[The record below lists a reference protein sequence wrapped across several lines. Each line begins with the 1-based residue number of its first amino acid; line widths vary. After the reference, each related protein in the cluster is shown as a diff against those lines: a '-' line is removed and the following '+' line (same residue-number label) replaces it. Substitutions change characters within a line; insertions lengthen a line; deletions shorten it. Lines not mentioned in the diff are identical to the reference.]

1 MYRWNGIDEIVWPV
15 NKTKIIRVQGR
26 NSKYDVHALVMHDVA
41 QDYAS
46 IATLHDPLV
55 IVQTHEDLE
64 EKNVTFAMRC
74 RSHDLFY
81 DSSAADVQ

>member
-1 MYRWNGIDEIVWPV
+1 MYRWNGIDGMVWPV